1 MKNQPSGFPEAGF
14 FLEVF
19 AVMKF
24 IIRSNEDR
32 MYVGKT
38 VDKLHSFLKTQSKA
52 GGA

>member
-14 FLEVF
+14 FLEII

-24 IIRSNEDR
+24 IVRGNEDR

-38 VDKLHSFLKTQSKA
+38 VDELHSFLKPQSKA